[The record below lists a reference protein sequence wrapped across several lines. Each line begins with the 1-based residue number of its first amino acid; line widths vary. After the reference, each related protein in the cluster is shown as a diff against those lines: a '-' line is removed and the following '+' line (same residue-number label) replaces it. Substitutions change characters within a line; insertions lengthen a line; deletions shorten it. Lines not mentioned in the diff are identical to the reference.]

1 MWGVSTVEAVE
12 PVLFIDG
19 IVYGE
24 GPRWHNDRLWFTD
37 RPADRVCSVGD
48 AGDVT
53 VEAHVE
59 NASGLGWLPDGTLVV
74 SALFGPKIHHVD
86 AHGQVAATYDLGDL
100 AWSTNDLCV
109 TPGGRGYVDLYRG
122 QASATGTQGAIGL
135 VDPDGAVRIVAAD
148 LAVPNGLALL
158 PDGSTLIVSE
168 TNGSRILAFPT
179 EADGSLGAPSVFADL
194 GEHRH
199 PDGLCVDVAG
209 GVWVGCYDTGEF
221 LRVVMGGTV
230 THRVAIDRGWA
241 IAPALGGTDGRTL
254 YLVVDETT
262 HEGLVTGESTGWIMR
277 ARVEVPGAGS
287 P

>member
-1 MWGVSTVEAVE
+1 VRVTAVE
-12 PVLFIDG
+12 EIEPVPFIDG

-24 GPRWHNDRLWFTD
+24 GPRWHNDRLWFSD
-37 RPADRVCSVGD
+37 GPAGRVCSVGET
-48 AGDVT
+48 GDVA
-53 VEAHVE
+53 VEAEVE
-59 NASGLGWLPDGTLVV
+59 HASGLGWLPDGTLVV
-74 SALFGPKIHHVD
+74 SALLEPKIHHVD
-86 AHGQVAATYDLGDL
+86 AQGQVAATYDLSDL

-109 TPGGRGYVDLYRG
+109 APDGRGYVDLYGG
-122 QASATGTQGAIGL
+122 QASATGMEGAIGL
-135 VDPDGAVRIVAAD
+135 VDPVGGVRIVATD
-148 LAVPNGLALL
+148 LAVPNSLAFL
-158 PDGSTLIVSE
+158 PDGSTLVVSE

-199 PDGLCVDVAG
+199 PDGLCVDVEG

-221 LRVVMGGTV
+221 LRVVAGGTV

-241 IAPALGGTDGRTL
+241 IAPALGGPDGRTL
-254 YLVVDETT
+254 FMMVDETT
-262 HEGLVTGESTGWIMR
+262 PEGLVKGESTGWIMR